1 MIELNGGFAAL
12 FHHQMIIQLLAFTRR
27 NSSNSIFILVKH
39 IVAVKT
45 FTVVEADHTERV
57 KSPSALREHVR
68 RSLMSVETPKSP
80 RQTVSSSFIKML
92 LGFISLKIFEICKAF
107 KR

>member
-1 MIELNGGFAAL
+1 MKMINMHRDKHVTKLEKAQHDVFCNTTQFA
-12 FHHQMIIQLLAFTRR
+12 
-27 NSSNSIFILVKH
+27 SSCVKH

-45 FTVVEADHTERV
+45 FTERV

-92 LGFISLKIFEICKAF
+92 LGFISLEIFEICKAF

>member
-1 MIELNGGFAAL
+1 MKMINMHRDKHVTKLEKAQHDVFCNTTQFA
-12 FHHQMIIQLLAFTRR
+12 
-27 NSSNSIFILVKH
+27 SSCVKH

-92 LGFISLKIFEICKAF
+92 LGFISLEIFEICKAF